1 MYKYLILIL
10 LSISILFVACDNKN
24 PEEVKKEEQV
34 NQEAT
39 DNFDALV
46 EEGTE
51 EVDEPAGYDTDNVSA
66 NTDTLK
72 NQPAEVV
79 TSTNDFSKKPLE
91 GEIVVLS
98 DIASGNTRKLNKD
111 LAKQLV
117 EKGEILAL
125 KAGDNIYFVYNQD
138 GTLASKK
145 LAGYANN
152 SKVLMTGK
160 AKIIDGVNIII
171 VDLMEGK

>member
-10 LSISILFVACDNKN
+10 LSISILFVACDNNK

-39 DNFDALV
+39 DNFDNLV
-46 EEGTE
+46 EEGNE
-51 EVDEPAGYDTDNVSA
+51 EVDEPAGYTTDSLSK

-72 NQPAEVV
+72 SQPEVSASAGDL
-79 TSTNDFSKKPLE
+79 TKKPIE
-91 GEIVVLS
+91 AQIIVVS
-98 DIASGNTRKLNKD
+98 DIVTGNFRKLTKD
-111 LAKQLV
+111 IAKQLV
-117 EKGEILAL
+117 ANGEILAV
-125 KAGDNIYFVYNQD
+125 KTSDNVYFVYNQD

-152 SKVLMTGK
+152 SKVMLAGK
-160 AKIIDGVNIII
+160 TKTIDGVNIII
-171 VDLMEGK
+171 VDVMEGK

>member
-10 LSISILFVACDNKN
+10 LSISILFVACDNNK
-24 PEEVKKEEQV
+24 PEEVKKDEQV

-46 EEGTE
+46 EEGNE
-51 EVDEPAGYDTDNVSA
+51 EVDEPAAYTTDSLSA

-72 NQPAEVV
+72 SQPDASASSAGDL
-79 TSTNDFSKKPLE
+79 TKKPIE
-91 GEIVVLS
+91 AQIIVVS
-98 DIASGNTRKLNKD
+98 DIVTGNFRKLTKD
-111 LAKQLV
+111 IAKQLV
-117 EKGEILAL
+117 ANGEILAV
-125 KAGDNIYFVYNQD
+125 KTSDNVYFVFNQD

-152 SKVLMTGK
+152 NKVMLAGK
-160 AKIIDGVNIII
+160 TKTIDGVNIII
-171 VDLMEGK
+171 VDVMEGK